1 MDNTGKIKLMN
12 QPFYVFQYVTAVN
25 QTCVRMAPNVLNMT
39 VVLNAS
45 VLQDTKALIAMV
57 SR

>member
-1 MDNTGKIKLMN
+1 MN